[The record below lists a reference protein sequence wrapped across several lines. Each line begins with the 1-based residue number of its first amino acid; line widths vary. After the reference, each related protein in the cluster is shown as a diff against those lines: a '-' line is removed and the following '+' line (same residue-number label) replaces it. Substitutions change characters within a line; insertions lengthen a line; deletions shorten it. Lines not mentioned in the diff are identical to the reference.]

1 MAIGPDLMGLW
12 SKSDI
17 RTRVQWEGVAM
28 EQAANETIGDPAN
41 QDLVQVFADYAKAA
55 RGTAI
60 KNRSKGDGF
69 GDELATKR
77 AVVYDQAAD
86 LVRQY
91 PREEAAKRMLDNA
104 RAAHI
109 RTPPLIDFDRAGMQY
124 SQARAWQF
132 CARLLDPTLPEVAP
146 KWD

>member
-1 MAIGPDLMGLW
+1 MAIGIDLMGLW
-12 SKSDI
+12 SESDI
-17 RTRVQWEGVAM
+17 RTRVEREGVAM
-28 EQAANETIGDPAN
+28 EQAANDTIGDPAS
-41 QDLVQVFADYAKAA
+41 QDLAQLFADYAKAA

-77 AVVYDQAAD
+77 AAVYEMAAD
-86 LVRQY
+86 LVRRY
-91 PREEAAKRMLDNA
+91 PLAEAARQMMEQA

-109 RTPPLIDFDRAGMQY
+109 RTPPLIDFDRAGVQY

-132 CARLLDPTLPEVAP
+132 CARQIDPSLPEVAP

>member
-1 MAIGPDLMGLW
+1 MAIGIDPMGLW
-12 SKSDI
+12 SNSDI
-17 RTRVQWEGVAM
+17 RTRVQREGVAM
-28 EQAANETIGDPAN
+28 EQAANDIIGDPAD
-41 QDLVQVFADYAKAA
+41 QDLAQVFADYAKAA

-77 AVVYDQAAD
+77 AAVYEMAAD
-86 LVRQY
+86 LVR
-91 PREEAAKRMLDNA
+91 RLSRAEAAKQMLENA
-104 RAAHI
+104 RSAHI
-109 RTPPLIDFDRAGMQY
+109 RTPPLIDFDRAGVQY

-132 CARLLDPTLPEVAP
+132 CAKLIDPSLPDVAP

>member
-1 MAIGPDLMGLW
+1 MGLW

-17 RTRVQWEGVAM
+17 RTRVQREGVAM
-28 EQAANETIGDPAN
+28 EQAASDTIGDPASH
-41 QDLVQVFADYAKAA
+41 DLAQIFADYAKAA
-55 RGTAI
+55 RGTAV
-60 KNRSKGDGF
+60 KNRSKGDSF

-77 AVVYDQAAD
+77 AAVYDMAAD
-86 LVRQY
+86 LVRRF
-91 PREEAAKRMLDNA
+91 PLEEAAKQMLDRA

-109 RTPPLIDFDRAGMQY
+109 RTPPLIDFDRAGVQY

-132 CARLLDPTLPEVAP
+132 CAQLIDPSLPEVAP

>member
-1 MAIGPDLMGLW
+1 MGLW

-17 RTRVQWEGVAM
+17 PTRVQWEGVEM
-28 EQAANETIGDPAN
+28 EKAANDTIGDPAS
-41 QDLVQVFADYAKAA
+41 QDLAQILADYAKAA

-69 GDELATKR
+69 GDELASKR
-77 AVVYDQAAD
+77 AAVYDMAAE
-86 LVRQY
+86 LVRRLPPQD
-91 PREEAAKRMLDNA
+91 AAKEMLERA

-109 RTPPLIDFDRAGMQY
+109 RTPPLIDFDRAGVQY

-132 CARLLDPTLPEVAP
+132 CAQLIDPSLPDVAP

>member
-1 MAIGPDLMGLW
+1 MGLW

-28 EQAANETIGDPAN
+28 EQAANEAIGEPTK
-41 QDLVQVFADYAKAA
+41 QDLAQTFADYAKAA

-60 KNRSKGDGF
+60 KNRSKGDNF

-77 AVVYDQAAD
+77 AAVYDMAAD
-86 LVRQY
+86 LVRRMPLQ
-91 PREEAAKRMLDNA
+91 EAAKEMIE
-104 RAAHI
+104 RAKNAHI
-109 RTPPLIDFDRAGMQY
+109 RTPPLIDFDRAGIQY
-124 SQARAWQF
+124 STARAWQY
-132 CARLLDPTLPEVAP
+132 CALQIDPNLPEVAP